1 MLALTRLIETVA
13 REGTEPMNRRA
24 FVKTSVA
31 AAAVAGVPNAP
42 TQSQQE
48 TASAKAREYYELR
61 QYHVQSG
68 RQQKLTD
75 AFLKDALVPALNRLG
90 IASVG
95 VFNLTIGP
103 VTPTFYVLMAAAS
116 VETLATVEAR
126 LGQDAEY
133 LKAGAP
139 FLTSPADEAPFIRI
153 ESSLMVA
160 FEGWPKLKLPAATT
174 EHKER
179 MFELRTYESPSD
191 QDHRRKVEMF
201 NSGEYDVFEK
211 AGFSQVFYGDVLVGS
226 RLPCLTYM
234 VGFTDLTDRTA
245 KWNAFREAP
254 EWRKLSGSPRYAF
267 ESIVSSIT
275 NLILIPTTYSQI

>member
-1 MLALTRLIETVA
+1 
-13 REGTEPMNRRA
+13 MNRRA
-24 FVKTSVA
+24 FVKTSVSA
-31 AAAVAGVPNAP
+31 AAITGVLNVP
-42 TQSQQE
+42 TRSQQG
-48 TASAKAREYYELR
+48 TSGVKAREYYELR
-61 QYHVQSG
+61 QYQVQSG

-75 AFLKDALVPALNRLG
+75 AFLRDALVPALNRLG
-90 IASVG
+90 FAPVG

-103 VTPTFYVLMAAAS
+103 MTPTFYVLIAATA

-126 LGQDAEY
+126 LGHDAEY
-133 LKAGAP
+133 LKIGAP
-139 FLTSPADEAPFIRI
+139 FLTSPADQASFIRI

-179 MFELRTYESPSD
+179 IFELRTYESPSD

-234 VGFTDLTDRTA
+234 LAFTDLTDRTA
-245 KWNAFREAP
+245 KWNAFRDAP
-254 EWRKLSGSPRYAF
+254 EWKKLSGSPRYAF
-267 ESIVSSIT
+267 DDIVSNIT
-275 NLILIPTTYSQI
+275 SLILSPTTYSQI

>member
-1 MLALTRLIETVA
+1 M
-13 REGTEPMNRRA
+13 
-24 FVKTSVA
+24 
-31 AAAVAGVPNAP
+31 
-42 TQSQQE
+42 
-48 TASAKAREYYELR
+48 
-61 QYHVQSG
+61 QSG

-116 VETLATVEAR
+116 VETLTTSEAR

-139 FLTSPADEAPFIRI
+139 FLTAPADEPPLIRI

-160 FEGWPKLKLPAATT
+160 FEGWPKLKLPAATA

-179 MFELRTYESPSD
+179 IFELRTYESPSD
-191 QDHRRKVEMF
+191 QDHRHKPKPKRVPRVELEDEHE
-201 NSGEYDVFEK
+201 NEHPDDRLEGRPGNVGREYRFI
-211 AGFSQVFYGDVLVGS
+211 GGS
-226 RLPCLTYM
+226 
-234 VGFTDLTDRTA
+234 
-245 KWNAFREAP
+245 
-254 EWRKLSGSPRYAF
+254 
-267 ESIVSSIT
+267 
-275 NLILIPTTYSQI
+275 

>member
-1 MLALTRLIETVA
+1 
-13 REGTEPMNRRA
+13 MNRRA
-24 FVKTSVA
+24 FVKTSVG
-31 AAAVAGVPNAP
+31 AAAVGVPSAS
-42 TQSQQE
+42 TQLQQQ
-48 TASAKAREYYELR
+48 AAGAKGREYYELR

-90 IASVG
+90 IAPVG
-95 VFNLTIGP
+95 VFNLAIGP
-103 VTPTFYVLMAAAS
+103 VTPTFYVLMPTAS
-116 VETLATVEAR
+116 VDTLITAEAR
-126 LGQDAEY
+126 FGQDAEY

-139 FLTSPADEAPFIRI
+139 FLTSPADQAPFIRI

-160 FEGWPKLKLPAATT
+160 FEGWPKLKLSGATA
-174 EHKER
+174 ERKDR

-234 VGFTDLTDRTA
+234 LGFSDLTDRTA
-245 KWNAFREAP
+245 KWDAFRNAP
-254 EWRKLSGSPRYAF
+254 EWKKLSGSPRYAF
-267 ESIVSSIT
+267 ESIVSNIT
-275 NLILIPTTYSQI
+275 NLILSPTAYSQI